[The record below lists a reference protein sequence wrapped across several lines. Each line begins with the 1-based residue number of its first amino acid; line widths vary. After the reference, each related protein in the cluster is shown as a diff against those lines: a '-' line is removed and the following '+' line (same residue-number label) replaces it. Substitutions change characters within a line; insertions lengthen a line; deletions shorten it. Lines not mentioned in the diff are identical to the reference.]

1 MNSHIKIQMQ
11 KHQQTSPI
19 IFYVIGTYNHFT
31 SIVDISVFIGARSHY
46 GQLHWTWNNGTMV
59 ADARNFPP
67 PDTSVCQ
74 EMTWPLT
81 YDDGINL
88 RAEDCAEEAH
98 YVCRVNGNIRLLSF

>member
-1 MNSHIKIQMQ
+1 MQ
-11 KHQQTSPI
+11 KHQQTLPT